1 MSKVHEDNA
10 GYVGVSYEETQDP
23 FYSYNKLALPL
34 NESDKTVIRD
44 EETFTVTVA
53 GGKFVVN
60 GVSQASLS
68 LAEGAVYTFD
78 QSDSSNGGH
87 PLRFSYTEDGT
98 HGGGQEYTLGV
109 TTNGTPGSAGA
120 YTKIVVPFG
129 LHDLYYYCS
138 NHSGMGGFANVT
150 KDPFKFTTGLPI
162 LKTTD
167 AFGQTLSSGNN
178 EDPFAANLVLAIPM
192 NGDPTTVT
200 AGWAGYAGAWAGTD
214 TWASLGVTTGLGQ
227 NGGSKGYSTTTE
239 TWAGAKNLTDGDF
252 GSGIRGSNGWVLR
265 YPTSTTITINPGA
278 QSYLSDL
285 VVCSDETTQIQ
296 NGTSVTSFP
305 ATVTGQVFWLR
316 YTGGGYP
323 GLGAFGNVTN
333 PAFRDVSNVIRG
345 SGSAKTIT
353 YNGNVQI
360 STAQSKYYGSS
371 CFFDGG
377 NDSLKVPA
385 SADFQFG
392 SGDFT
397 IETWFRPNN
406 TSRMAIYHGSSGTD
420 HSVGIDYSYITQ
432 TIGIW
437 ASSNGTSWNLADGD
451 SAGNR
456 GSIVVPA
463 GAWTH
468 VAFVRNGS
476 LLQLYINGVL
486 DKQFTT
492 TASIVDE
499 SSYQPIIG
507 EWWNGIY
514 DLNGYLADFRIYK
527 GIAKYTTPFPTGSYG
542 MDVVTYTGNS
552 STQSISS
559 LAFQP
564 DLIWI
569 KNLDDTDEHMLFDTT
584 RGVLNRLNS
593 STTNNESS
601 QANTLTAFGSNG
613 FTLGS
618 DGQVN
623 QSSQDYVAWCWQAGT
638 VANPVGDIWQGSA
651 TKYIGVK
658 FSSASGGTISFGQT
672 SGSTTVEVW
681 KSSDNSNWTQQGGT
695 LTLSDG
701 HTLTFTDQYVYI
713 RNTSNATFSNWYAAA
728 TNGAD
733 GHYSSATY
741 PSGASWGG
749 PAYTDHDFRDG
760 GGTLIVPGS
769 LNSSVYDQSQTWSSG
784 MKTTSTANTSYSTT
798 GRTTTFPDSL
808 AATAPFDADLTNFL
822 YSQTGVAGTWL
833 YVEFG
838 TALANVTSIVFS
850 TEYSCPG
857 GVIKLN
863 GTDVAV
869 DQSNLGGGFVE
880 VSVTGTIPASLN
892 EIAIQG
898 NSGSARLKYLKIN
911 GKYLID
917 SGVTPTNVPSIASV
931 VRASASYGFSII
943 SYTGTGSAATIG
955 HNLNS
960 DPGLIVIKSRTNADA
975 WPVYHQSLSNPASNY
990 LTLHTANAVGS
1001 ITNYWE
1007 GTNSSVIGVLGGY
1020 AHSSS
1025 SQDYIAYCW
1034 SEVPGFS
1041 KFGSYTGVLNGVS
1054 VTTGFKPKFLLIKRV
1069 GDGSDG
1075 NTTHGGWGMYQ
1086 EGVTDQQLMANCSG
1100 EEGVRGNCATG
1111 GSKRDIQAG
1120 VTFDEN
1126 GFTVTAGW
1134 YETNDPT
1141 VNYVYAAFAE
1151 SAAGDPAFESI
1162 LVDQLD
1168 LNDLSGNNNN
1178 ASNVGASFQTSV
1190 KKFYDG
1196 ATNFN
1201 GSAVVNVPASSDFAF
1216 GSGDF
1221 TIEFWVNTSVK
1232 TADGIYRR
1240 MFVLDGPTGDTGTN
1254 LSLNIHAS
1262 SGHVIAWGGNAGPG
1276 NIVNQGVN
1284 IATGDWHH
1292 VACVRQGTSVSIYV
1306 NGSLQGTGTDSRSL
1320 FASST
1325 PAPRLGGA
1333 STSTGRMNGYM
1344 QDVRIYKGIAKYT
1357 SSFSPPE
1364 RSVQGTARRYP
1375 SGIYVVS

>member
-23 FYSYNKLALPL
+23 YFSYNKLSLPL
-34 NESDKTVIRD
+34 KESDKTVVRN

-68 LAEGAVYTFD
+68 LAEGGVYTFD

-192 NGDPTTVT
+192 NGNATTVT
-200 AGWAGYAGAWAGTD
+200 AGWAGYTGAWAGTD

-239 TWAGAKNLTDGDF
+239 TWAGAKSLTDGDF

-323 GLGAFGNVTN
+323 GTGAFGTVTN

-345 SGSAKTIT
+345 SGAAKTVT
-353 YNGNVQI
+353 HNGNTQA

-371 CFFDGG
+371 GAFGG
-377 NDSLKVPA
+377 GVDSLKVPT

-451 SAGNR
+451 SSGNR

-468 VAFVRNGS
+468 VAFVRNGGF
-476 LLQLYINGVL
+476 LQLYVNGVL
-486 DKQFTT
+486 DKQFST

-499 SSYQPIIG
+499 SSYQPVIG
-507 EWWNGIY
+507 EWWNGVY

-527 GIAKYTTPFPTGSYG
+527 GVAKYTTPFPTGSYG
-542 MDVVTYTGNS
+542 MDVVTYTGNG
-552 STQSISS
+552 STQTISGLNFS
-559 LAFQP
+559 P
-564 DLIWI
+564 DLVWI
-569 KNLDDTDEHMLFDTT
+569 KMRSTAGYSHKLVDQV
-584 RGVLNRLNS
+584 RGATKSLVSNNS
-593 STTNNESS
+593 NAELTETSG
-601 QANTLTAFGSNG
+601 LTAFTSDG
-613 FTLGS
+613 FSLGS
-618 DGQVN
+618 
-623 QSSQDYVAWCWQAGT
+623 QDPYNRNNDTFVAWCWKA
-638 VANPVGDIWQGSA
+638 
-651 TKYIGVK
+651 
-658 FSSASGGTISFGQT
+658 GGTPTAVNTQSA
-672 SGSTTVEVW
+672 GSVPTAGSV
-681 KSSDNSNWTQQGGT
+681 KI
-695 LTLSDG
+695 DG
-701 HTLTFTDQYVYI
+701 
-713 RNTSNATFSNWYAAA
+713 
-728 TNGAD
+728 
-733 GHYSSATY
+733 
-741 PSGASWGG
+741 
-749 PAYTDHDFRDG
+749 
-760 GGTLIVPGS
+760 
-769 LNSSVYDQSQTWSSG
+769 
-784 MKTTSTANTSYSTT
+784 ANMT
-798 GRTTTFPDSL
+798 
-808 AATAPFDADLTNFL
+808 
-822 YSQTGVAGTWL
+822 
-833 YVEFG
+833 
-838 TALANVTSIVFS
+838 TALAGSVAAKELTAS
-850 TEYSCPG
+850 T
-857 GVIKLN
+857 K
-863 GTDVAV
+863 
-869 DQSNLGGGFVE
+869 
-880 VSVTGTIPASLN
+880 
-892 EIAIQG
+892 
-898 NSGSARLKYLKIN
+898 
-911 GKYLID
+911 
-917 SGVTPTNVPSIASV
+917 
-931 VRASASYGFSII
+931 YGFSIVKYAL
-943 SYTGTGSAATIG
+943 SGSSAETIAHG
-955 HNLNS
+955 LNS
-960 DPGLIVIKSRTNADA
+960 SLGLLFTKGLGSTNGWAC
-975 WPVYHQSLSNPASNY
+975 WHSSIGNTEGLVLSSDGGA
-990 LTLHTANAVGS
+990 
-1001 ITNYWE
+1001 
-1007 GTNSSVIGVLGGY
+1007 SSVTWWDQSNMTSSVF
-1020 AHSSS
+1020 AHKAGTT
-1025 SQDYIAYCW
+1025 SQQGDDVIAYCW

-1041 KFGSYTGVLNGVS
+1041 KFGEFTGLCS
-1054 VTTGFKPKFLLIKRV
+1054 SAKTVTLGFRPKFLIIKRK
-1069 GDGSDG
+1069 GNGSG
-1075 NTTHGGWGMYQ
+1075 GETTWGGWGMYQ
-1086 EGVTDQQLMANCSG
+1086 DPYTDQQLMANCSG
-1100 EEGVRGNCATG
+1100 EEGVRGNCAVG
-1111 GSKRDIQAG
+1111 SSKRNIQAN
-1120 VTFDEN
+1120 VTFNDD
-1126 GFTVTAGW
+1126 GFTVDSCW
-1134 YETNDPT
+1134 YEQNDT
-1141 VNYVYAAFAE
+1141 VDYVYAAWGE
-1151 SAAGDPAFESI
+1151 EIAGDPAFESI

-1168 LNDLSGNNNN
+1168 LNDRSGNNNN
-1178 ASNVGASFQTSV
+1178 ASNAGVTWQTSIS
-1190 KKFYDG
+1190 KFYGG
-1196 ATNFN
+1196 AANFDDTTLLVEEATDFDFSGDWCFETWYYASEFATTNGTVNLICSTETLDRFQIYNSNDYSFRMFFN
-1201 GSAVVNVPASSDFAF
+1201 GSVVQASA
-1216 GSGDF
+1216 
-1221 TIEFWVNTSVK
+1221 NTLGHNAWHHIAA
-1232 TADGIYRR
+1232 TRE
-1240 MFVLDGPTGDTGTN
+1240 GPTIRLFVDGSVVATGTN
-1254 LSLNIHAS
+1254 TASIDLNNLYI
-1262 SGHVIAWGGNAGPG
+1262 GNQYRNGAPG
-1276 NIVNQGVN
+1276 YHTMK
-1284 IATGDWHH
+1284 AK
-1292 VACVRQGTSVSIYV
+1292 
-1306 NGSLQGTGTDSRSL
+1306 LQDL
-1320 FASST
+1320 
-1325 PAPRLGGA
+1325 
-1333 STSTGRMNGYM
+1333 
-1344 QDVRIYKGIAKYT
+1344 RIYNGHAKYT